1 MDIIIIFTCTFS
13 SQQEQMMVKVHEGVK
28 HLLYFGIADKL
39 LHVSLC
45 SVLSPFT
52 VIKRILEKPCIPL
65 K

>member
-39 LHVSLC
+39 LHVSYAQFSLHLQ
-45 SVLSPFT
+45 SLNAY
-52 VIKRILEKPCIPL
+52 
-65 K
+65 